1 MSENKTREELE
12 KELDDF
18 LRYNKL
24 IPTAIPN
31 YYIVARVEQW
41 KNGKR
46 FVMRHYHNGRDYRN
60 GRFIMWWKLGK
71 ENKWLKQLKEE
82 NKI

>member
-1 MSENKTREELE
+1 MSENQTITREELE

-31 YYIVARVEQW
+31 YYIAARVEQW

-46 FVMRHYHNGRDYRN
+46 FVMRHYRN

>member
-1 MSENKTREELE
+1 MGMSENKTREELE

-18 LRYNKL
+18 WRYNKL

-31 YYIVARVEQW
+31 DYIVVRVEQW

-46 FVMRHYHNGRDYRN
+46 QVMRHYHN

-71 ENKWLKQLKEE
+71 ENRWLKRLKEG
-82 NKI
+82 NK